1 MAICCGVVELPV
13 VQVSMFR
20 LLLLVILWCFTGA
33 LPVNSNGLSFEHR
46 LNLKITESYVSV
58 ADVHTNTCSQ
68 YAGEIVHAAKSVRWT
83 NVLKKFFMLEI
94 PFKST
99 AKEAQF
105 YVEVEAIFDAKPYF
119 FQEKRLHSQSPLRV
133 LIKSPPDIEQAK
145 PIWVIAKVSL
155 NNCVFADVY
164 TRLSIE

>member
-1 MAICCGVVELPV
+1 MAICCVVVELPV
-13 VQVSMFR
+13 VQVLMFR

-99 AKEAQF
+99 AKEPNF
-105 YVEVEAIFDAKPYF
+105 MLRWKPF
-119 FQEKRLHSQSPLRV
+119 LMPNRISFKKRLY
-133 LIKSPPDIEQAK
+133 
-145 PIWVIAKVSL
+145 L
-155 NNCVFADVY
+155 NPRFVF
-164 TRLSIE
+164 